1 MEKMVKGELEE
12 VRHRI
17 GRSREEVADAEKE
30 GRALEQTLEA
40 TRREKTSEIALL
52 QARLGH
58 APHPSPHPTPLTP
71 PAPLLQE
78 RLRAVEVTASELSDF
93 SSQLETLLGAVDSED
108 TILAQK
114 LHKERGMASRVER
127 EVAEAEARLDGQR
140 AHRSALEARAEKLR
154 ADAAAAA
161 ARNQAELHKCDRLPR
176 QASPRRRPSRDTPDL
191 SRDHTLPSY
200 TGMSATASRSRS
212 SVSSR
217 SATAPS

>member
-58 APHPSPHPTPLTP
+58 APHPSPHPRPLTP
-71 PAPLLQE
+71 PSPLLQE

-114 LHKERGMASRVER
+114 LHKERGMASRVEK

-154 ADAAAAA
+154 VDAAAAA
-161 ARNQAELHKCDRLPR
+161 ARNQAELHKCDGLPPSL
-176 QASPRRRPSRDTPDL
+176 AKPRVTRHP
-191 SRDHTLPSY
+191 
-200 TGMSATASRSRS
+200 RSL
-212 SVSSR
+212 
-217 SATAPS
+217 T

>member
-71 PAPLLQE
+71 PVPAAAGAAPHG
-78 RLRAVEVTASELSDF
+78 RGDGVELSDF

-114 LHKERGMASRVER
+114 LHKERGMASRVEK
-127 EVAEAEARLDGQR
+127 EVAEAEARLDSQR

-154 ADAAAAA
+154 VDAAAAA
-161 ARNQAELHKCDRLPR
+161 RAKPNSTSAIASR
-176 QASPRRRPSRDTPDL
+176 QASPSRASRDTPDL
-191 SRDHTLPSY
+191 SPPNTLPSY
-200 TGMSATASRSRS
+200 VQVRARRPREAE
-212 SVSSR
+212 
-217 SATAPS
+217 AA